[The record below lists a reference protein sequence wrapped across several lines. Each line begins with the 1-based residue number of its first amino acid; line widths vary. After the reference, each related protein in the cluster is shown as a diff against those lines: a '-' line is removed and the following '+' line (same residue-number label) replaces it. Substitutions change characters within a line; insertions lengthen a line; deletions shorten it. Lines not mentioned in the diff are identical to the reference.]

1 MKIAHNYFVYIV
13 ECSDSSYYTGV
24 TNDLDRRMV
33 EHNYGDNK
41 LAYTYKKRPVTLK
54 YFQRFDEINQAISWE
69 KQLKGW
75 TRKKK
80 EALFVEDWEQIKILA
95 SSKKKGSTAFHKP
108 VCRER
113 QAQADILQL
122 ALPL

>member
-95 SSKKKGSTAFHKP
+95 SSKKKVAPPSTSSG
-108 VCRER
+108 
-113 QAQADILQL
+113 
-122 ALPL
+122 